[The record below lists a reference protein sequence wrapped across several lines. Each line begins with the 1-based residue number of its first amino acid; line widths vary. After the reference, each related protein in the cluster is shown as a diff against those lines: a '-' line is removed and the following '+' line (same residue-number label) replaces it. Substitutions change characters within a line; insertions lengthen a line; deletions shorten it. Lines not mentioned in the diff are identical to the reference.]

1 MLFAPAELNPYLWWQ
16 IVGERQWAELMDSHT
31 FVYKFKL

>member
-16 IVGERQWAELMDSHT
+16 IVSERQWLERMVAVTILDT
-31 FVYKFKL
+31 